1 MIFYGCLANTHVWR
15 RRMDKKAN
23 KKNKKI
29 YDPKFPGIEK
39 ELYIVCVHIIAA
51 TCVER

>member
-1 MIFYGCLANTHVWR
+1 MEKKNGQKTFS
-15 RRMDKKAN
+15 KAN

-39 ELYIVCVHIIAA
+39 ELYIVCVH
-51 TCVER
+51 TPY